1 MWAVWWPRGWWIY
14 WLGWPL
20 DPLVMLGFWAV
31 LIVTVVVFL
40 RRLSRASPAGSDS
53 ALEILRTRYARGELS
68 REDFET
74 MRRDLM
80 AR

>member
-1 MWAVWWPRGWWIY
+1 MWGVWWPRGWLMY

-20 DPLVMLGFWAV
+20 GPLVMVGLWAV
-31 LIVTVVVFL
+31 LIVAVVVFL
-40 RRLSRASPAGSDS
+40 RRVGRASPAGSDS

-68 REDFET
+68 REEFET

-80 AR
+80 AH

>member
-1 MWAVWWPRGWWIY
+1 MWGAWWPRGWVMY

-20 DPLVMLGFWAV
+20 GPLVMLVFWVV
-31 LIVTVVVFL
+31 LVVAVVVFL
-40 RRLSRASPAGSDS
+40 RRVGRAGSDS

>member
-1 MWAVWWPRGWWIY
+1 MY

-20 DPLVMLGFWAV
+20 GPLVMVGFWVV
-31 LIVTVVVFL
+31 LIVAVALFL
-40 RRLSRASPAGSDS
+40 RRVGRASQAGSDS
-53 ALEILRTRYARGELS
+53 ALEILRARYARGELS

-74 MRRDLM
+74 MRRDLV